1 MSPLP
6 QVPAV
11 TRTNRVWTAPW
22 TQSKDQLNPAMWHG
36 IGTHAIGL
44 DGAMWRKRPLDCT
57 VPGRAAMKR
66 RWSQAVSGAPSTRT
80 EPGGAGPGSGTLVGA
95 PNVALGPPQNP
106 AMAAR
111 PSQTIRMKAGCCY
124 IRTSGT
130 LYTYEPYAD
139 LRIDLTQGVTT
150 LRTASRGVDAGDST
164 DGRDEVLQ
172 EQLMSLPCY
181 RNVLQQAEQ
190 LIEQEVRQG
199 KTIRMGVESTLGRHR
214 SIAFAEILRQRLDV
228 YTHVDLRHLEE
239 HRWKDGADPRLP
251 PWKKK
256 EGSLVLNV
264 EPGS

>member
-1 MSPLP
+1 
-6 QVPAV
+6 
-11 TRTNRVWTAPW
+11 
-22 TQSKDQLNPAMWHG
+22 MWHG
-36 IGTHAIGL
+36 IGSHAIGL

-106 AMAAR
+106 AMAAG

-164 DGRDEVLQ
+164 DGRDEVL
-172 EQLMSLPCY
+172 
-181 RNVLQQAEQ
+181 
-190 LIEQEVRQG
+190 
-199 KTIRMGVESTLGRHR
+199 
-214 SIAFAEILRQRLDV
+214 
-228 YTHVDLRHLEE
+228 
-239 HRWKDGADPRLP
+239 
-251 PWKKK
+251 
-256 EGSLVLNV
+256 
-264 EPGS
+264 

>member
-1 MSPLP
+1 
-6 QVPAV
+6 
-11 TRTNRVWTAPW
+11 
-22 TQSKDQLNPAMWHG
+22 MWHG
-36 IGTHAIGL
+36 IGSHAIGL

-106 AMAAR
+106 AMPGGAGPGSGTLVGAPNVALGPPQNPAMAAG

-139 LRIDLTQGVTT
+139 LRIDLSQGVTT
-150 LRTASRGVDAGDST
+150 LTTASRGVDAGDST

-199 KTIRMGVESTLGRHR
+199 KTIRVGVESTLGRHR

-228 YTHVDLRHLEE
+228 YTHVDLRHLED
-239 HRWKDGADPRLP
+239 HRWKDG
-251 PWKKK
+251 
-256 EGSLVLNV
+256 
-264 EPGS
+264 

>member
-11 TRTNRVWTAPW
+11 TRTDRVWTAPW

-106 AMAAR
+106 GGGSSRCRRGTGNADISVTALV
-111 PSQTIRMKAGCCY
+111 RMRA
-124 IRTSGT
+124 
-130 LYTYEPYAD
+130 E
-139 LRIDLTQGVTT
+139 VW
-150 LRTASRGVDAGDST
+150 RG
-164 DGRDEVLQ
+164 
-172 EQLMSLPCY
+172 
-181 RNVLQQAEQ
+181 
-190 LIEQEVRQG
+190 
-199 KTIRMGVESTLGRHR
+199 
-214 SIAFAEILRQRLDV
+214 
-228 YTHVDLRHLEE
+228 
-239 HRWKDGADPRLP
+239 
-251 PWKKK
+251 
-256 EGSLVLNV
+256 
-264 EPGS
+264 

>member
-1 MSPLP
+1 
-6 QVPAV
+6 
-11 TRTNRVWTAPW
+11 
-22 TQSKDQLNPAMWHG
+22 MWDE
-36 IGTHAIGL
+36 IGTDTIGL
-44 DGAMWRKRPLDCT
+44 DGAMWQQRPLDRT
-57 VPGRAAMKR
+57 VSGRAAMKR
-66 RWSQAVSGAPSTRT
+66 RWSQAVSGAVPPAPSTRT
-80 EPGGAGPGSGTLVGA
+80 EPGGAVPGSGTLAGA
-95 PNVALGPPQNP
+95 PNVAPEPWHLNRASLPKNR
-106 AMAAR
+106 AVAAE
-111 PSQTIRMKAGCCY
+111 PSQTMGMKAGCCY

-150 LRTASRGVDAGDST
+150 LTTASRGVDGGDST

-199 KTIRMGVESTLGRHR
+199 KTIRVGVESTLGRHR

-251 PWKKK
+251 PWEKK